1 MNAAAIIEDPEVF
14 LAIDDLEL
22 VGRGLADAVWHG
34 EHASV
39 LRGAGVEFHSHRAYQ
54 AGDDL
59 RRVNWALFARHRKL
73 FTRESRAESQRPVY
87 LMLDATASMGVHH
100 GPWSKL
106 HFAKRVLAGAAH
118 LARRQGDAPGL
129 RTLCSESIE
138 LPPRSGADHVTGL
151 CAAMAQCEA
160 RGAGLVAE
168 QMLGAHARQRGFVLF
183 VSDFLDDEE
192 RVIAELGVLRAR
204 GHDVFALQV
213 LDPMEVELPK
223 SGDFDFIEPETC
235 MRMRTSMEPVHQ
247 AYARRVAEW
256 RKGLEKMAEA
266 RDICWFS
273 MTTRGSL
280 VAALHAWLRADQGT
294 STQPRS
300 LMPTTEFLPSSV
312 PPPPGLR

>member
-1 MNAAAIIEDPEVF
+1 MRLDDPEIF

-39 LRGAGVEFHSHRAYQ
+39 VRGPGVEFHSHRAYQ

-59 RRVNWALFARHRKL
+59 RRVNWSLFARHRRL

-87 LMLDATASMGVHH
+87 LMLDATASMGVQH

-106 HFAKRVLAGAAH
+106 HFAKRALAGAAH

-129 RTLCSESIE
+129 RTLSSESTE
-138 LPPRSGADHVTGL
+138 LPPRSSADHVTGL
-151 CAAMAQCEA
+151 CAAMVQSEA
-160 RGAGLVAE
+160 RGASLVAD
-168 QMLGAHARQRGFVLF
+168 QLLGAQVRQRGFVLF

-192 RVIAELGVLRAR
+192 RVMAELGVMRAQ

-213 LDPMEVELPK
+213 LDPMEVALPT
-223 SGDFDFIEPETC
+223 SGDFDFIEPETNT
-235 MRMRTSMEPVHQ
+235 RVRTAVEPVHQ

-256 RKGLEKMAEA
+256 RRGLQKMAEA
-266 RDICWFS
+266 RDIRWLS
-273 MTTRGSL
+273 VTTRDSL
-280 VAALHAWLRADQGT
+280 VTVLHEWLRGK
-294 STQPRS
+294 
-300 LMPTTEFLPSSV
+300 
-312 PPPPGLR
+312 